1 MTYYVTADSFGSEIP
16 SNWEEIAAFLNSLT
30 DERGIAEDH
39 DACNDLWEAYWNG
52 ELDGAPEAQTGMTMR
67 EEIEALANKIKESDT
82 WDGDQLA
89 KLCEYAGL
97 SEEWAEADGDTFE
110 QIAYKAAEILGV
122 EII

>member
-1 MTYYVTADSFGSEIP
+1 MTYYVTADNFGSEIP
-16 SNWEEIAAFLNSLT
+16 SNWEEIAAFLNFLT

-82 WDGDQLA
+82 WDGDQLE

>member
-16 SNWEEIAAFLNSLT
+16 SNWEEIAAFLNSII

-52 ELDGAPEAQTGMTMR
+52 ELDGAPEAQTGTTMR
-67 EEIEALANKIKESDT
+67 EEIEALAREIKACDT

-110 QIAYKAAEILGV
+110 QVAYKAAEILGV

>member
-1 MTYYVTADSFGSEIP
+1 
-16 SNWEEIAAFLNSLT
+16 
-30 DERGIAEDH
+30 
-39 DACNDLWEAYWNG
+39 
-52 ELDGAPEAQTGMTMR
+52 MTMR

-110 QIAYKAAEILGV
+110 QVAYRAAEILGV

>member
-16 SNWEEIAAFLNSLT
+16 SNWEEIAAFLNSIT
-30 DERGIAEDH
+30 DERGIAEDN
-39 DACNDLWEAYWNG
+39 DACNELWEAYWAG

-97 SEEWAEADGDTFE
+97 SEEWADSDGDTFE
-110 QIAYKAAEILGV
+110 QVAYRAAEILGV
-122 EII
+122 KII

>member
-1 MTYYVTADSFGSEIP
+1 MTYYVTADSFGSEVP

-39 DACNDLWEAYWNG
+39 DACNDLWEAYWAG
-52 ELDGAPEAQTGMTMR
+52 ELDGAPEAKTGMTMR
-67 EEIEALANKIKESDT
+67 EEIEALAREIKARDT

-97 SEEWAEADGDTFE
+97 SEEWAQADGDTFE
-110 QIAYKAAEILGV
+110 QVAYKAAEILGV

>member
-16 SNWEEIAAFLNSLT
+16 SNWEEIAAFLNSIT

-39 DACNDLWEAYWNG
+39 DACNELWEAYWNG
-52 ELDGAPEAQTGMTMR
+52 ELDGAPEAQTGMTTR

-110 QIAYKAAEILGV
+110 QVAYKAAEILGV